1 VSAPDGDPPG
11 VRTDPAAAGTSR
23 SVTPGDPPFVAVIMA
38 GGQGQ
43 RFWPLSTPDR
53 PKQFLD
59 LSRSGRTL
67 IQATFDRVVALT
79 GAPERVL
86 VATAER
92 YLGLVAEQLPE
103 VPSENVL
110 VEPTPRDS
118 GPAIALACL
127 TIERRFGDVVAG
139 FFSSDHEIA
148 GDGFGTAVRNAIALA
163 DAERGLVTIG
173 ITPTRPSTGYGY
185 IESGEGVAVSSA
197 SAPPAGHGVSGHRVA
212 RFVEKPN
219 LRTAEAYLASGGYL
233 WNAGIFVWR
242 VGAALTELDLHAP
255 QLMSPLRAAFEHGEV
270 AATFPA
276 LPRISI
282 DYALMERTERAYVV
296 PGSFAWDDIG
306 DWVALERL
314 LAKAANSGGPAD
326 TNTVVGRHVGMDA
339 SGNIVYTEDPEDV
352 VVTLGVHDLVIVKRG
367 NALLLVH
374 KERVQEIKALLAD
387 ERMVEFLAERVA
399 DTDA

>member
-1 VSAPDGDPPG
+1 
-11 VRTDPAAAGTSR
+11 
-23 SVTPGDPPFVAVIMA
+23 MA

-43 RFWPLSTPDR
+43 RFWPLSTPER

-103 VPSENVL
+103 VPTENVL
-110 VEPTPRDS
+110 VEPTSRDS
-118 GPAIALACL
+118 APAIALACL

-139 FFSSDHEIA
+139 FFSSDHQIA
-148 GDGFGTAVRNAIALA
+148 GDGFGAAVQSAIALA

-185 IESGEGVAVSSA
+185 VELGEGVAVSTSGPLPGSDGIA
-197 SAPPAGHGVSGHRVA
+197 GHRVA

-242 VGAALTELDLHAP
+242 VGSALAELDLHAP
-255 QLMSPLRAAFEHGEV
+255 QLMTPLRTAFEHGTV
-270 AATFPA
+270 ARAFPT

-296 PGSFAWDDIG
+296 PGVFAWDDIG

-314 LAKAANSGGPAD
+314 MARNADPTGPAD
-326 TNTVVGRHVGMDA
+326 TNTVVGRHVGLDA

-387 ERMVEFLAERVA
+387 ERMVALLAE
-399 DTDA
+399 TDEDA

>member
-1 VSAPDGDPPG
+1 VSAPEGDPPPVG
-11 VRTDPAAAGTSR
+11 TDPPAG
-23 SVTPGDPPFVAVIMA
+23 SVHTVTRDTPPFVAVIMA

-43 RFWPLSTPDR
+43 RFWPLSTPER

-103 VPSENVL
+103 VPAENVL
-110 VEPTPRDS
+110 VEPTQRDS
-118 GPAIALACL
+118 APAIALACL

-139 FFSSDHEIA
+139 FFSSDHQIA
-148 GDGFGTAVRNAIALA
+148 GDGFGAALQNAIALA

-185 IESGEGVAVSSA
+185 IEMGEGVAVSSSRAPAA
-197 SAPPAGHGVSGHRVA
+197 SHGLSGYRVA

-219 LRTAEAYLASGGYL
+219 VRTAEAYLEAGGYL

-242 VGAALTELDLHAP
+242 VGAALNELDLHAP
-255 QLMSPLRAAFEHGEV
+255 QLMSPLRVAFAQGEV

-282 DYALMERTERAYVV
+282 DYALMERTERALVV

-314 LAKAANSGGPAD
+314 MAKDENPGGPAD
-326 TNTVVGRHVGMDA
+326 TNTVVGRHVGLDA

-387 ERMVEFLAERVA
+387 ERMVEFLAESAV
-399 DTDA
+399 DEDA

>member
-1 VSAPDGDPPG
+1 MKTSQHQG
-11 VRTDPAAAGTSR
+11 AGSLAEQQQE
-23 SVTPGDPPFVAVIMA
+23 PIHAVIMA

-43 RFWPLSTPDR
+43 RFWPLSTAER

-67 IQATFDRVVALT
+67 IQQTYDRVLPLAHS
-79 GAPERVL
+79 PERVF

-92 YLGLVAEQLPE
+92 YLDLVHEQLPD
-103 VPSENVL
+103 VPLENVL

-118 GPAIALACL
+118 APAIALASL
-127 TIERRFGDVVAG
+127 NIHQRFGDVVTG
-139 FFSSDHEIA
+139 FFSSDHQI
-148 GDGFGTAVRNAIALA
+148 GSGFDNAILA
-163 DAERGLVTIG
+163 AARVARERDGLVTVG
-173 ITPTRPSTGYGY
+173 ITPSRPSTGYGY
-185 IESGEGVAVSSA
+185 IELGNPQGEGFRVS
-197 SAPPAGHGVSGHRVA
+197 

-219 LRTAEAYLASGGYL
+219 VRSAEAYLAAGNYL

-242 VGAALTELDLHAP
+242 TGVVLAELDRHAP
-255 QLMSPLRAAFEHGEV
+255 ELMRPLRSSFAAGTVVSDF
-270 AATFPA
+270 AK
-276 LPRISI
+276 LQKISI

-296 PGSFAWDDIG
+296 PGRFSWDDIG

-314 LAKAANSGGPAD
+314 VGSQGG
-326 TNTVVGRHVGMDA
+326 TTSSNTVVGHHVGVDT

-374 KERVQEIKALLAD
+374 KERVQEIKTLLEDERLAQLLAKQNGGS
-387 ERMVEFLAERVA
+387 
-399 DTDA
+399 